1 MKKREEPLHG
11 EAALEFWLF
20 LFSQRDLRT
29 FLYLRCTELFCSLF
43 RSEVLFRKKRP
54 YERVLFRSGF
64 LSTCALFPVTGFARP
79 FFIVD
84 CLRRVSNRPGF
95 QSCLAAGRFFDIR
108 LFFMLRRY
116 FFVEALWQNASVSS
130 FSSADHLLL
139 IRFSFAFKEAFLKQP
154 YERRSVYLKG
164 CSHFVASLYLIKYM
178 LSTVLL

>member
-64 LSTCALFPVTGFARP
+64 LSTCALFPVIGFARP
-79 FFIVD
+79 SFMVD

-139 IRFSFAFKEAFLKQP
+139 IRFSFALK
-154 YERRSVYLKG
+154 RL
-164 CSHFVASLYLIKYM
+164 SLNNLINDGAYI
-178 LSTVLL
+178 